1 MGVCNMLDCVWRSCH
16 PHNTQRPSHDARLK
30 KLDKNIMTPED
41 NLKTHILL
49 DKPDSSSSVASL
61 PLEAHLQKEIEQL
74 QERLASLEAQLE
86 HCRQAQS
93 TTRLRAEPMVIEAN
107 TVEYSETHHAPFD
120 SAPYHLP
127 EERGNSK
134 HVEKQLRL
142 FQRAVEQSPASI
154 IITDTDGNIE
164 YVNPKFT
171 QVTGYS
177 FEEIKYQNP
186 RILKSG
192 ETTDED
198 YAELWQNIKDG
209 REWHGEFHNRKK
221 NGELYW
227 ESASISPVMGENGT
241 ITHFLAV
248 KEDIT
253 AYKNLQD
260 LLQRTNVE
268 LTEAYRTLVD
278 HSLQGLVIL
287 QAQRYVFANPMMSQ
301 ITGYT
306 VEELLAMST
315 ADIINMFYP
324 DDREMVVNY
333 HQRRMQ
339 GLEAPTRYE
348 HRIIRKDGEVRW
360 LETHVTLTSYQG
372 KPAAQ
377 AAYIDI
383 TERKQ
388 TEEALQRNE
397 ANLIA
402 AQRIAHIGNW
412 CWDIQTGG
420 LHWADEIFRIF
431 GLDPQECI
439 ITYPLF
445 LHYIHPDD
453 RAFVTESVR
462 RAVQEQQPY
471 NLHHRIVRPNGEER
485 IVHEQGEIIYDQQGT
500 PLRMIGTVQDVTERV
515 QAEEE
520 VRRLNADLEQR
531 VIERTAELH
540 QSQALLQGVLDHS
553 PTGIFVTDTNH
564 RYLLC
569 NHYALSVFA
578 FSQDNII
585 GKTAYDFMPTEIAA
599 RWEATSRRVQETQK
613 PLETEDMVA
622 YQGTLRTFLTLKFP
636 IYDEQGTIFAI
647 GGISTDITER
657 KKIEERLQYA
667 QQQAEAATRAK
678 SEFLANMSHEI
689 RTPMNAVIGMTNL
702 LLDTPLNA
710 EQYEYVETIRIS
722 GDALLTLINDIL
734 DFSKIEAGRMDIDHH
749 PFNLRTCIEE
759 ALELLAPKAAEKGL
773 EIAYQMDETLPEYLL
788 GDITRVRQV
797 IVNLISNAV
806 KFTHHGE
813 VVVVVTG
820 SREKET
826 ESQLSPITYHLQV
839 RDTGIGIAPEHMD
852 RLFQSFSQVD
862 TTTTREYGGTG
873 LGLAISKKLVEMMGG
888 TMWAESESGK
898 GSTFHVKVTFEQADP
913 TICQIP
919 LPHAYPL
926 KDKRILIVDDNAT
939 NRQIVDHY
947 VRRWDMQARTV
958 ASGEEAL
965 ELLRQGEHFDI
976 AILDMHMPGMDGV
989 QLATRIHSQEL
1000 AGRTMAETV
1009 ESSNTTPPPV
1019 PIVLYTSL
1027 MMRRNTESFNRANI
1041 AAVLVKPARPALLRE
1056 TLINVMQGKTRPTAA
1071 TSLYSTFDHHLGERH
1086 PLRILLAEDN
1096 IINQKV
1102 ALRLLEKMGYRADVA
1117 ANGQEVLNALRKS
1130 FYDVILMDVQM
1141 PEMDGVETTQRIREY
1156 WPHDQQP
1163 CIIALTAHA
1172 MQGDRQWLLTAGMD
1186 DYMGKPIRVEELT
1199 EKLQKVEG
1207 RAKGREV
1214 LNTQQSVTATFE
1226 TSTRTTSNQQAEPL
1240 DMQAHALFQEIMG
1253 DMASQLITMFL
1264 EDVPEKMTLLQQASE
1279 AADADAIHRI
1289 AHTLK
1294 SSSAQ
1299 LGAIHF
1305 SKICKELETKG
1316 RTKNLQG
1323 VQSLIHELDEEFI
1336 RLEQLLG

>member
-1 MGVCNMLDCVWRSCH
+1 M
-16 PHNTQRPSHDARLK
+16 
-30 KLDKNIMTPED
+30 IPEN
-41 NLKTHILL
+41 NLKTHTLL
-49 DKPDSSSSVASL
+49 DKAGNIGTASSKSSEKHMQAELQQLRERVAY
-61 PLEAHLQKEIEQL
+61 LEAE
-74 QERLASLEAQLE
+74 LEN
-86 HCRQAQS
+86 CRQAQVS
-93 TTRLRAEPMVIEAN
+93 AGSRTETMAAEATPVQCSEPHQDPFGSVLRQ
-107 TVEYSETHHAPFD
+107 TVGDWQS
-120 SAPYHLP
+120 
-127 EERGNSK
+127 GN

-154 IITDTDGNIE
+154 IITDTEGNIE

-177 FEEIKYQNP
+177 FEEIKHQNP

-192 ETTDED
+192 ETTDDD
-198 YAELWQNIKDG
+198 YAQLWQNIKAG
-209 REWHGEFHNRKK
+209 HAWHGEFHNRKK

-278 HSLQGLVIL
+278 HSLQGLVIV
-287 QAQRYVFANPMMSQ
+287 QEQRYVFANPMMSQ

-315 ADIINMFYP
+315 ADIINMVYP
-324 DDREMVVNY
+324 EDREMIVNH

-348 HRIIRKDGEVRW
+348 YRIIRKDGEVRW

-377 AAYIDI
+377 VAYIDI

-402 AQRIAHIGNW
+402 AQRIAHVGNW
-412 CWDIQTGG
+412 CWDMQTDR
-420 LHWADEIFRIF
+420 LQWADEIFRIF
-431 GLDPQECI
+431 GLEPQECYV
-439 ITYPLF
+439 TYQLF
-445 LHYIHPDD
+445 LHAIHPDD
-453 RAFVTESVR
+453 RAFVAEAVQ

-471 NLHHRIVRPNGEER
+471 NLHHRIVRPHGEER

-515 QAEEE
+515 RAEEE
-520 VRRLNADLEQR
+520 VRRLNTDLEQR
-531 VIERTAELH
+531 VIARTAELH
-540 QSQALLQGVLDHS
+540 QSQALLQGVLEHS
-553 PTGIFVTDTNH
+553 PTGIFVTDIDDH
-564 RYLLC
+564 YLLC
-569 NHYALSVFA
+569 NHYARTLFELS
-578 FSQDNII
+578 SDNII
-585 GKTAYDFMPTEIAA
+585 GKTAYDFMPPDIAA
-599 RWEATSRRVQETQK
+599 RWEATSHQVQEVQK
-613 PLETEDMVA
+613 PLEFEDIVE
-622 YQGTLRTFLTLKFP
+622 YQGILRTFLTLKFP
-636 IYDEQGTIFAI
+636 IYDEWGTIFAI

-667 QQQAEAATRAK
+667 QQQAEAVTQAK

-702 LLDTPLNA
+702 LLDTPLNS
-710 EQYEYVETIRIS
+710 EQHEYVETVRIS

-797 IVNLISNAV
+797 IVNLISNGV
-806 KFTHHGE
+806 KFTHQGE
-813 VVVVVTG
+813 VVIEVIGNQEQEPANQTHG
-820 SREKET
+820 QPET
-826 ESQLSPITYHLQV
+826 MPNASFTYHLQV
-839 RDTGIGIAPEHMD
+839 RDTGIGISPEHMD
-852 RLFQSFSQVD
+852 RLFQSFSQID
-862 TTTTREYGGTG
+862 TSTTREYGGTG
-873 LGLAISKKLVEMMGG
+873 LGLAISKKLIEMMGG
-888 TMWAESESGK
+888 SIWAESEVGK
-898 GSTFHVKVTFEQADP
+898 GSVFHLKLTFEKADP
-913 TICQIP
+913 TICQLP
-919 LPHAYPL
+919 LPSAYPL
-926 KDKRILIVDDNAT
+926 KNKRVLIVDDNAT
-939 NRQIVDHY
+939 NRQIINHY
-947 VRRWDMQARTV
+947 VNRWDMQARV
-958 ASGEEAL
+958 VSSGKEAL
-965 ELLRQGEHFDI
+965 ELLGQGEQFDI

-989 QLATRIHSQEL
+989 QLATRIHSQEM
-1000 AGRTMAETV
+1000 ANRTEIV
-1009 ESSNTTPPPV
+1009 ERSNSTPRPM

-1027 MMRRNTESFNRANI
+1027 MMRRSTESFNRANI
-1041 AAVLVKPARPALLRE
+1041 VAVLVKPARPALLRE
-1056 TLINVMQGKTRPTAA
+1056 TLINIMQGKTRPDAA
-1071 TSLYSTFDHHLGERH
+1071 TTLYSTFDHQLGERH

-1117 ANGQEVLNALRKS
+1117 ANGQEVLNALHKK

-1186 DYMGKPIRVEELT
+1186 DYMGKPIRVEELA

-1207 RAKGREV
+1207 RTKEKDV
-1214 LNTQQSVTATFE
+1214 LSIQSSITAPFE
-1226 TSTRTTSNQQAEPL
+1226 TTTRTTSNQQAEPL
-1240 DMQAHALFQEIMG
+1240 DPQAHALFQEIMG

-1264 EDVPEKMTLLQQASE
+1264 EDVPEKMTLLQHASE
-1279 AADADAIHRI
+1279 AADVEAIYRI

-1299 LGAIHF
+1299 LGASHF
-1305 SKICKELETKG
+1305 SKMCKELETKG
-1316 RTKNLQG
+1316 RAKNLQG
-1323 VQSLIHELDEEFI
+1323 VQSLIHELDEEFT
-1336 RLEQLLG
+1336 RLKQVLE